1 MILIKLIFDAVR
13 NRAGKQAG
21 REAGRRILRSLFL
34 ELDSISDT
42 HHL

>member
-13 NRAGKQAG
+13 NRAG
-21 REAGRRILRSLFL
+21 RHAGRRILRSLCL
-34 ELDSISDT
+34 ELDPISDS